1 MSAPTPIAAPPA
13 ARSSLRH
20 ARGRARGS
28 QAGFTLMETLVA
40 LAVFAISVVGLVALE
55 SRSIESQR
63 AARDIRDAERLAQ
76 EAMAELESQGFL
88 QLIAQDFEGNAN
100 PAFPYDDSG
109 IPPADRTRD
118 QNRPPADI
126 ANTDDVIGSV
136 RGSYIVYRSVDMV
149 FDPAQPPSN
158 PPILGT
164 DDSLVTALVLD
175 VVVLWVDGSN
185 PAYPAPDG
193 LAVSAL
199 VPEMTDPGDPEFRPY
214 VGSVRLRH
222 VRANDAVLLPPGGP

>member
-1 MSAPTPIAAPPA
+1 MSIDRHDDSTAL
-13 ARSSLRH
+13 ARR
-20 ARGRARGS
+20 RATRRRA

-63 AARDIRDAERLAQ
+63 AARDIRDAERIAQ
-76 EAMAELESQGFL
+76 DAMAELESQGFL
-88 QLIAQDFEGNAN
+88 QLIAQDFQGNPN

-109 IPPADRTRD
+109 VAPTDRLRD
-118 QNRPPADI
+118 QSRPPADI
-126 ANTDDVIGSV
+126 ADTQDVIGSV
-136 RGSYIVYRSVDMV
+136 RGSYIVFRSVDMV
-149 FDPAQPPSN
+149 FDPAQPPGN

-164 DDSLVTALVLD
+164 DDALVTGLVLD

-193 LAVSAL
+193 LPVTAL
-199 VPEMTDPGDPEFRPY
+199 VPEMTDPGDAEFRPY

-222 VRANDAVLLPPGGP
+222 VRANDAVLQPPGGP